1 MHGTMMGTH
10 ARCGCARWLANAP
23 PNVTAGSRFF
33 FLPRPP
39 CSNLFFSTDVE
50 AEVAAADIIFVSVN
64 TPTKTFGIGA
74 GRAADLKHLESCART
89 IAKVSTTPK
98 IVVEKSTV
106 PVRTA
111 ETLRRVLSSYDRG
124 FEFQILSNPE
134 FLAEGTAMTDLES
147 PSRVL
152 IGEWLRDVEGR
163 LSPNRRC
170 FACGRVA
177 QPLATLRPPRA
188 SRSAHVW
195 YHLFVVLVES
205 RVSPLVLRCN
215 PRGDFRR

>member
-1 MHGTMMGTH
+1 M
-10 ARCGCARWLANAP
+10 
-23 PNVTAGSRFF
+23 FI
-33 FLPRPP
+33 FLI
-39 CSNLFFSTDVE
+39 SNLFFSTDVE

-111 ETLRRVLSSYDRG
+111 ETLRRVLSSHDSG

-152 IGEWLRDVEGR
+152 IGKRRDANPHAASSRWRQAGVAGSGCATAASRALR
-163 LSPNRRC
+163 
-170 FACGRVA
+170 
-177 QPLATLRPPRA
+177 LRP
-188 SRSAHVW
+188 
-195 YHLFVVLVES
+195 L
-205 RVSPLVLRCN
+205 LR
-215 PRGDFRR
+215 FLMIV

>member
-1 MHGTMMGTH
+1 M
-10 ARCGCARWLANAP
+10 CACP
-23 PNVTAGSRFF
+23 P
-33 FLPRPP
+33 LPTSP
-39 CSNLFFSTDVE
+39 CLSNLFFSTDVE
-50 AEVAAADIIFVSVN
+50 GEVAAADIIFVSVN

-134 FLAEGTAMTDLES
+134 FLAEGTAMADLEA

-152 IGEWLRDVEGR
+152 IG
-163 LSPNRRC
+163 
-170 FACGRVA
+170 ACAGACARVGA
-177 QPLATLRPPRA
+177 RARGLCKKGPP
-188 SRSAHVW
+188 
-195 YHLFVVLVES
+195 
-205 RVSPLVLRCN
+205 
-215 PRGDFRR
+215 G